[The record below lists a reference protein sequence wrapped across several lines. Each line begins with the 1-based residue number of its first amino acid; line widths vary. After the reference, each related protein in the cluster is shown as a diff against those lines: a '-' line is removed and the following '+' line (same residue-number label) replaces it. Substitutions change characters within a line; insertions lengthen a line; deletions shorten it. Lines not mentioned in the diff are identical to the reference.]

1 MKKINVLLVLVM
13 VVFVATLAGC
23 KKTSA
28 VVDKPVASET
38 VSSEETSSEVS
49 EEPSEEVSEEVS
61 EEPSEETKEVEEVNF
76 SNANEL
82 VEHFK
87 STNET
92 AIVECNFSQTGSS
105 QFVIPNGS
113 NYTMQM
119 AKSLMIIPAK
129 EVSTI
134 ESNVDNV
141 KIGETPTEY
150 LWLAV
155 ILTTGT
161 DIEVSATIKYADGTE
176 EDILLYVT
184 NTFE

>member
-38 VSSEETSSEVS
+38 VSSEEVSEEVS

-76 SNANEL
+76 SNANEV

-87 STNET
+87 EINEV
-92 AIVECNFSQTGSS
+92 AIVECNFAQEGSS

-119 AKSLMIIPAK
+119 GKSLMLIPSK
-129 EVSTI
+129 EVNSI
-134 ESNVDNV
+134 ESNVENV
-141 KIGETPTEY
+141 TIRESAVKGT
-150 LWLAV
+150 WLAV
-155 ILTTGT
+155 IFTTGT